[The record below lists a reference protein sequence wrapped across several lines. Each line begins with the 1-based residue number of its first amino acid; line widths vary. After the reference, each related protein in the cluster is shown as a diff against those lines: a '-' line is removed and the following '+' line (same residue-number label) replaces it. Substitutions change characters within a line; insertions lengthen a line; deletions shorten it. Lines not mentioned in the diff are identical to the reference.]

1 MTALNVPLTTQNTLL
16 SDDAMNDETVIIKRS
31 PSTVEDND
39 TNGDGDADDDDV
51 MQVGNDSRVED
62 DVADDDLRPS
72 IMLLPLPLH
81 LQNLKDSNELSDT
94 NRNVIEALPQNLTT
108 SIATASA
115 TRCVMNL
122 VPSPMMPSVD
132 LMTALA
138 TLKAEF
144 IQNYIVAMISRKVRR
159 VCPFRE
165 RAKPEIPIQILK
177 RKWQ

>member
-39 TNGDGDADDDDV
+39 TN
-51 MQVGNDSRVED
+51 VED

-122 VPSPMMPSVD
+122 LPSPMMPSVD

>member
-122 VPSPMMPSVD
+122 LPSPMMPSVD

-165 RAKPEIPIQILK
+165 RAIRPETGNPYPDP
-177 RKWQ
+177 